1 MLILKRNEHF
11 PCCGPINVL
20 IIGVEKL
27 QISDKTGNNK
37 GKKPLTFV
45 GTWLGFICFEELICW
60 SSRQAFFLELEVEIK
75 TASYIIICNCMY
87 MYFHKMEVKQVVT
100 NLFMNHIYIIY
111 LYCNIIFVSQTSNF
125 FAWLIWFHQYIL
137 VSYYS
142 SSTSLMDSSL

>member
-20 IIGVEKL
+20 IKN
-27 QISDKTGNNK
+27 KTGNNK

-75 TASYIIICNCMY
+75 TASYY
-87 MYFHKMEVKQVVT
+87 
-100 NLFMNHIYIIY
+100 NL
-111 LYCNIIFVSQTSNF
+111 
-125 FAWLIWFHQYIL
+125 
-137 VSYYS
+137 
-142 SSTSLMDSSL
+142 